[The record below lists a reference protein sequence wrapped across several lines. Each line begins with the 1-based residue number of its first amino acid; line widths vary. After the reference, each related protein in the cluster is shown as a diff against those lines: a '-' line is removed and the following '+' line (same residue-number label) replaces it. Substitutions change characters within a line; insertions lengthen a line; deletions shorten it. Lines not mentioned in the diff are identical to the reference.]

1 MTLMKAAAF
10 ATLELFQPLRDCGLN
25 PGELGIGLVDSGLV
39 GIDPAEVKPLPD
51 KPLPDKSLN

>member
-10 ATLELFQPLRDCGLN
+10 ATLELFQPVRDCGLN

-39 GIDPAEVKPLPD
+39 GIDPAEVT
-51 KPLPDKSLN
+51 PLPDKSLN